1 MAVVF
6 VNSSDDVHR
15 LMIGL
20 AMIINDLN
28 VYDDSVF
35 LRVPVMVVMGGVS
48 HEGHMLITMPSHS
61 THRLELLRLCWTLES
76 MSTQC
81 CTCR

>member
-6 VNSSDDVHR
+6 MNSSDDVHR

-28 VYDDSVF
+28 VF
-35 LRVPVMVVMGGVS
+35 LLVPVMVVMGEIS
-48 HEGHMLITMPSHS
+48 HEGHT
-61 THRLELLRLCWTLES
+61 RV
-76 MSTQC
+76 
-81 CTCR
+81 TCS